1 MCSTMQ
7 NTCPICWV
15 TPIHS
20 TNLWPQGLE
29 LNGLSAMMII
39 VSVTAHKTAL
49 PPIVGPE
56 IYAARM
62 DLKLKS

>member
-7 NTCPICWV
+7 KTCPICWEM
-15 TPIHS
+15 PIYS
-20 TNLWPQGLE
+20 TNLWLQE
-29 LNGLSAMMII
+29 LGQNGLSVMMII